1 MTYRQQIEKIYKKLE
16 SLSQRGEDAYMDFR
30 EYVDEIV
37 INSYYSIFDDVIL
50 TKYNISIKKYNSLED
65 LKKEL
70 FKEIRFQTKSKF
82 IKSLSNLY
90 TSKKVYCNG
99 YHFYDLDTNKF
110 LGDVREKEIVK
121 DSIYVYQDERLKQ
134 RINST
139 ETYYLEVTIG
149 LSSSYY
155 DAIPKYD
162 LNYIDGTIHY
172 VTYSQIVYGTSVYEC
187 IQSYDWKYTN
197 PITPTYSTYWSIS
210 ITPTYSVIGI
220 TGSDKSLLD
229 KYSIA
234 IDTLRALN

>member
-30 EYVDEIV
+30 EYIDEI
-37 INSYYSIFDDVIL
+37 INDGLYSTLDDL
-50 TKYNISIKKYNSLED
+50 TVTKFKISLGKYKSLED
-65 LKKEL
+65 LKKDL

-82 IKSLSNLY
+82 LKNLSNLY
-90 TSKKVYCNG
+90 TTKKVFCNG
-99 YHFYDLDTNKF
+99 FHFYDSITNKF
-110 LGDVREKEIVK
+110 LGDIREKEIVK
-121 DSIYVYQDERLKQ
+121 DSIYAYQDERLKQ
-134 RINST
+134 KLATS
-139 ETYYLEVTIG
+139 ELFYLEVTIG

-172 VTYSQIVYGTSVYEC
+172 GTYSQIVYGTSVYEC

-220 TGSDKSLLD
+220 TGSNKSLLD

-234 IDTLRALN
+234 IDTLKALN